1 MSRAERAIAPI
12 HRLPDE
18 AIERL
23 LVTGERR
30 DELVAMLGDEAYRE
44 LSRLARRA
52 AATRPRA
59 RRPVYV
65 LPGLLGSRIGT
76 HGRLIDDV
84 LWVDIV
90 EIAAGHLVR
99 LALPRGAKLEALGVI
114 LLNALK
120 LKLSLQVAGFN
131 AKFHAF
137 DWRLGIDAL
146 ARVLVERLREERV
159 TDAQLVG
166 HSMGGLV
173 ARAALALAEG
183 RVSRVVQIGAPNF
196 GSFAPVLALRG
207 VYPTVRKLAALDL
220 KHSAEDYAR
229 VIFRT
234 LPSLHELLPSPLRAP
249 EVDLFDVASWP
260 DDDLRPDA
268 AMLTTGHAAQ
278 LRWPRTDP
286 RCLHIVGVRQETV
299 TGVRRKRDS
308 FEFVVTREGDG
319 TVPLSMAVLPGSQA
333 WYVPEKHGGLPNNG
347 RVISAVVDLLRT
359 GSTQRLPKQLR
370 APKRGARPPSRS
382 ISEAALRRVAP
393 HKVRWQ
399 DLSPD
404 ARRRLLEPVV
414 SPEFHGEVAT
424 EALRDGASEQA
435 PQPRT
440 LEIRLSRRSI
450 VDTDAHAIVLGV
462 IRNVD
467 PSGASAAI
475 DAKLGGAVRELTLR
489 RMFAGQLGQVF
500 VLPSARTGLRADF
513 VLFVGLGTFDT
524 LDKDALSFA
533 ADNAARTLARAHVDD
548 FATVPIGAGSGI
560 PIGRAFTAQLDG
572 WIAGLQASGGA
583 WNLRRVTICE
593 LDARKY
599 RSLRAAA
606 HAYARAHD
614 GQVALRIVDDTPPVR
629 RTKRRRAAAATRSDP
644 AYLLVTAIEQG
655 RDAVDYRTSLLTA
668 GAKASVLSGQRSV
681 ARHEL
686 DALLE
691 PLSEA
696 APEPRSLAALGERL
710 TRLLVAPSVREGL
723 ADVSSRALVVV
734 HDREA
739 SRVPWELLHDG
750 AGFPALGHGLNRRY
764 ASETLTPARWRATE
778 RSGEPRRVLIV
789 ADPTGDLPSAHE
801 EGAALQA
808 LLAGAGIEVRM
819 LVGAQATRSRILRAL
834 AGEPLDALHFAGH
847 AYFVSSN
854 PAHGGLICAG
864 DEVLRGSDL
873 DGHGDLPALV
883 FFNACEAARVR
894 RGKPAG
900 RRAQSDGRSRAQP
913 GVRSGPVSVAEA
925 FLAGGVAN
933 FIGTHWPVGDR
944 AAQAFALGL
953 YEALLHDEP
962 IGRAMLRARR
972 LLRDRDSADWADYVH
987 YGNPAFLMLAS
998 RSDQD

>member
-1 MSRAERAIAPI
+1 MSRAERATAPI

-18 AIERL
+18 EIERL

-30 DELVAMLGDEAYRE
+30 DELVAMLGDEADRE

-52 AATRPRA
+52 AASHPRA

-65 LPGLLGSRIGT
+65 LPGLMGSRIGT

-84 LWVDIV
+84 LWIDVV
-90 EIAAGHLVR
+90 EIAAGRLVR
-99 LALPRGAKLEALGVI
+99 LALPRGAQLETLGVM

-120 LKLSLQVAGFN
+120 LKLSLQIAGFN

-146 ARVLVERLREERV
+146 ARGLVERLEAERV

-173 ARAALALAEG
+173 ARAALSLAEG

-196 GSFAPVLALRG
+196 GSYAPVLALRA
-207 VYPTVRKLAALDL
+207 VYPTVRKLAALDF

-249 EVDLFDVASWP
+249 DVDLFDVASWP
-260 DDDLRPDA
+260 DDDLRPDV
-268 AMLTTGHAAQ
+268 AMLTAGHAAQ
-278 LRWPRTDP
+278 LRWPRADP
-286 RCLHIVGVRQETV
+286 RCLHVVGVRQETV
-299 TGVRRKRDS
+299 TGVRRKRDG
-308 FEFVVTREGDG
+308 FEFIVTHEGDG
-319 TVPLSMAVLPGSQA
+319 TVPLAMAVLPGNQA

-359 GSTQRLPKQLR
+359 GSTRRLPTTLR
-370 APKRGARPPSRS
+370 APKRGARPPART

-393 HKVRWQ
+393 QKVRWQ

-414 SPEFHGEVAT
+414 SPEFHGEVAP
-424 EALRDGASEQA
+424 EALRDGATVRA
-435 PQPRT
+435 PQPRA

-450 VDTDAHAIVLGV
+450 VDTDSRAIVLGL

-467 PSGASAAI
+467 PSGASAAV

-500 VLPSARTGLRADF
+500 VLPTARTGLRSDF
-513 VLFVGLGTFDT
+513 VLFVGLGPFDT
-524 LDKDALSFA
+524 LDRHALEFA

-548 FATVPIGAGSGI
+548 FATVLIGAGSGI
-560 PIGRAFTAQLDG
+560 AIGQAFTEQLDG

-599 RSLRAAA
+599 GSLRAAA
-606 HAYARAHD
+606 RAYARRS
-614 GQVALRIVDDTPPVR
+614 GVALRIVDDTPPEP
-629 RTKRRRAAAATRSDP
+629 RTKRRRAAAVTRADP
-644 AYLLVTAIEQG
+644 AYLLVTATEQG
-655 RDAVDYRTSLLTA
+655 LDSVDYRTSLLTA

-681 ARHEL
+681 TKREL
-686 DALLE
+686 EALLE

-696 APEPRSLAALGERL
+696 APEPPNVAPLGERL

-723 ADVSSRALVVV
+723 ADVSTRAPVVV
-734 HDREA
+734 HPRAA

-750 AGFPALGHGLNRRY
+750 AGFPALGRGLSRRY
-764 ASETLTPARWRATE
+764 ASETLTPARWRALG
-778 RSGEPRRVLIV
+778 RPGEPRRVLIV

-801 EGAALQA
+801 EGLALQA
-808 LLAGAGIEVRM
+808 LLENAGVEVRM

-834 AGEPLDALHFAGH
+834 ATDSLDALHFAGH
-847 AYFVSSN
+847 AYFVGSN

-894 RGKPAG
+894 RRKPARKRIQPTG
-900 RRAQSDGRSRAQP
+900 RTSRRP
-913 GVRSGPVSVAEA
+913 TIRPGPVSVAEA

-944 AAQAFALGL
+944 AAQSFATSL
-953 YEALLHDEP
+953 YDALLKQEP
-962 IGRAMLRARR
+962 LGTAMLAARR
-972 LLRDRDSADWADYVH
+972 RLHSQHSADWADYVH